1 MKVVQP
7 IAIFAISLAAA
18 MSASALVT
26 TPVTISD
33 TDFNNSALV
42 GSANGTY
49 VAGSPGYM
57 ALAFTTPGGDAVVGA
72 KGPFGV
78 LNNLSMSFD
87 YSNFVGTNSVAPYAA
102 FGLSDNGLW
111 NGSGNEF
118 LVIALGGNQLNGATD
133 IHVFD
138 EQTQADSSPSLWGST
153 LSSILGV
160 TPSDSSVAFGDMQV
174 MRAYAYIGDWPGVG
188 NVSVDINSIT
198 VVPEPATISLLVMA
212 VGGLALIR
220 KRK

>member
-1 MKVVQP
+1 MKRITLVAVSTCVV
-7 IAIFAISLAAA
+7 SLAAV
-18 MSASALVT
+18 MSAGA
-26 TPVTISD
+26 VTISGS
-33 TDFNNSALV
+33 DFNNSALV